1 MGLKLLLSIVACNV
15 GSLILGRNWFVKWTV
30 SKMPDF
36 LGDEMRKV
44 KKDDKEE
51 EKEIKGK

>member
-1 MGLKLLLSIVACNV
+1 
-15 GSLILGRNWFVKWTV
+15 
-30 SKMPDF
+30 MPDF

>member
-1 MGLKLLLSIVACNV
+1 
-15 GSLILGRNWFVKWTV
+15 V

-44 KKDDKEE
+44 KKDEKEE

>member
-1 MGLKLLLSIVACNV
+1 LKVACQV
-15 GSLILGRNWFVKWTV
+15 PDFYTKFVV
-30 SKMPDF
+30 SQYIAKMPDF

-51 EKEIKGK
+51 EKEIKCK

>member
-1 MGLKLLLSIVACNV
+1 
-15 GSLILGRNWFVKWTV
+15 
-30 SKMPDF
+30 MPDF

-51 EKEIKGK
+51 EKEIKGKWHIYTWYVYVLAVVIMKITV